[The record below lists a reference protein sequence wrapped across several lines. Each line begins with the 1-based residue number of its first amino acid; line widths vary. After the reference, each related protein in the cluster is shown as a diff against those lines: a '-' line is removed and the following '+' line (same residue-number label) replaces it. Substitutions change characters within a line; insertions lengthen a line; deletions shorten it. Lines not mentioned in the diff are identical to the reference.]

1 MKKNINFPFIAF
13 LAWMAALLTLVSI
26 MNTANAQDT
35 SPDPAP
41 LILTWGAQEV
51 SVNLVKQIVIAH
63 VGNTAVDAPCD
74 ATWADFEKS
83 ERAMEFAY
91 GVLREFTDLSHIE
104 IEIALGAAGYE
115 RAMYWAK
122 WSDPL
127 GHMEW

>member
-1 MKKNINFPFIAF
+1 MKKNINVPFIAF

-26 MNTANAQDT
+26 INTAKAQSMIA
-35 SPDPAP
+35 SP
-41 LILTWGAQEV
+41 QEV
-51 SVNLVKQIVIAH
+51 SVNLVKQIVIAN

-91 GVLREFTDLSHIE
+91 GVLREFTDLSHVE

-122 WSDPL
+122 WSDPM

>member
-1 MKKNINFPFIAF
+1 MKKNINVPFIAF

-26 MNTANAQDT
+26 MNTANAQSMVA
-35 SPDPAP
+35 SP
-41 LILTWGAQEV
+41 QEV

-74 ATWADFEKS
+74 ATWQEFERS

-91 GVLREFTDLSHIE
+91 GVLREFTDLSHVE

-122 WSDPL
+122 WSDPM